1 MNKDILI
8 IFMELRPDRKQSYNQ
23 ILINKCIITNRGKF
37 HKGKMQP
44 AKMEGNPDGVVYSE
58 GEGWVSHGS
67 ECEFIGGGSKS
78 VILCLL
84 ACETV
89 SPNVAQAGFKLMPVM
104 NLTSSRF
111 VLPGG
116 EITIWSALF

>member
-1 MNKDILI
+1 MVNFIKGKCS
-8 IFMELRPDRKQSYNQ
+8 LR
-23 ILINKCIITNRGKF
+23 RGK
-37 HKGKMQP
+37 
-44 AKMEGNPDGVVYSE
+44 VTLVYGE
-58 GEGWVSHGS
+58 GEGWVPHGS

-78 VILCLL
+78 VILCLF

-104 NLTSSRF
+104 NVTSSRF

-116 EITIWSALF
+116 EITIWSALS